1 MNCKLTNQPSSLLLQ
16 ELGHKNATQ
25 FKPSKDM
32 LVFNN
37 WNGKANNAQWFFL
50 QTKKSPNNF
59 LIFHFISLRMLLTRE
74 IKTAASDR
82 YLLACSGI
90 QCRKNAIKNSR
101 ACEKCLWMLHYYTNN

>member
-25 FKPSKDM
+25 FKPGKDM

-50 QTKKSPNNF
+50 QTKKKSERFSYFP
-59 LIFHFISLRMLLTRE
+59 FHFIE
-74 IKTAASDR
+74 NAAHQR
-82 YLLACSGI
+82 N
-90 QCRKNAIKNSR
+90 KNG
-101 ACEKCLWMLHYYTNN
+101 CL